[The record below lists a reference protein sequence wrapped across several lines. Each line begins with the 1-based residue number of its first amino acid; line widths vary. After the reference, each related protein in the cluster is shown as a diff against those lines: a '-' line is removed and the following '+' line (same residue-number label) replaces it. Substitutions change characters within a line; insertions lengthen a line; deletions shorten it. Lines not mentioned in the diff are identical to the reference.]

1 MRYQESTRQLADYR
15 REIATIRDK
24 MRAVQAAVEPEEV
37 HDYELATPDGKVRL
51 SALFGDKDTLFV
63 IHNMGTGCA
72 SCTMWADGFN
82 GVYLHLRD
90 RAAFVLTS
98 PDPPDRQRSFAAE
111 RGWRFPM
118 VSHQGTTFAEDMGYR
133 QNGRALPGVSV
144 LKRQGGRIIRVADT
158 GFSPGDDFCSVWHFL
173 GLLPEGA
180 AGWLPKHA
188 YAS

>member
-15 REIATIRDK
+15 REIAAIREK
-24 MRAVQAAVEPEEV
+24 MRAVQAAVEPEDV
-37 HDYELATPDGKVRL
+37 PDHELATPDGTVRL

-98 PDPPDRQRSFAAE
+98 PDPPERQRSFAAE

-118 VSHQGTTFAEDMGYR
+118 ASHQGTTFADDMGYR
-133 QNGRALPGVSV
+133 RDGRALPGVSV

-188 YAS
+188 YAG

>member
-1 MRYQESTRQLADYR
+1 
-15 REIATIRDK
+15 
-24 MRAVQAAVEPEEV
+24 
-37 HDYELATPDGKVRL
+37 
-51 SALFGDKDTLFV
+51 
-63 IHNMGTGCA
+63 
-72 SCTMWADGFN
+72 MWADGFN

-98 PDPPDRQRSFAAE
+98 PDPPERQRSFAAE

-118 VSHQGTTFAEDMGYR
+118 ASHQGTTFADDMGYR
-133 QNGRALPGVSV
+133 RDGRALPGVSV